1 MIFLTAP
8 QILFPI
14 WRFGIHNPEGHQE
27 TRALIAAGSSEPR
40 IHSADVAAEKRFK
53 ASGPRLPNPL
63 TLQLRRQ
70 LFWSI
75 SR

>member
-1 MIFLTAP
+1 MIFLASP

-14 WRFGIHNPEGHQE
+14 WRFGIDNPEGHQE

-40 IHSADVAAEKRFK
+40 IHSADIPAEKRFK

-63 TLQLRRQ
+63 TLQLRHQ
-70 LFWSI
+70 FFWRI